1 MTTTTTQIPV
11 ISEVMAEQQ
20 RSRRAGAFQ
29 SSHFGDDTKPEVWFV
44 DAQTA
49 LHFDA
54 PPAPQEDDLG
64 HYEDGTKRTLT
75 DEQIAMFRN
84 SEIQKLLRE
93 RRLRREES
101 DYQNRD
107 PDEDVREAPRSPVSD
122 ASSIEADLVGLARP
136 AAQRKTRTHKQKQR
150 VKRKKQEKLANSR
163 QPSQSSRSDT
173 PQSTSSSR
181 QPRRQEVP
189 YDQRNKR
196 KWENFIDANDPVE
209 GSLTHR
215 RIVRQLDDAKDAEV
229 DVDYGEADTSAKA
242 LPDTEAQPSGRRLVS
257 YDDA

>member
-1 MTTTTTQIPV
+1 MTATTPQMPV
-11 ISEVMAEQQ
+11 ISEVKAEQR
-20 RSRRAGAFQ
+20 RSRCGEAFQ

-49 LHFDA
+49 LHFDT
-54 PPAPQEDDLG
+54 PLVPQEDDLG

-75 DEQIAMFRN
+75 DGQIAMFRN

-93 RRLRREES
+93 RRLRREEE

-107 PDEDVREAPRSPVSD
+107 VDEDVREARSPVSNG
-122 ASSIEADLVGLARP
+122 SSLEADLVGLARP
-136 AAQRKTRTHKQKQR
+136 AAQKKTRNHKQKQR
-150 VKRKKQEKLANSR
+150 VARKKQEKLANSR

-173 PQSTSSSR
+173 PHSTSSSR
-181 QPRRQEVP
+181 HSRRQEVP

-215 RIVRQLDDAKDAEV
+215 RIVRQLDEAKDTEV
-229 DVDYGEADTSAKA
+229 DVDYGEAETSAKGP
-242 LPDTEAQPSGRRLVS
+242 PDTEAVPPGRRMVS
-257 YDDA
+257 YDDV

>member
-1 MTTTTTQIPV
+1 
-11 ISEVMAEQQ
+11 MAEQQ
-20 RSRRAGAFQ
+20 SSRRVGAFQ

-54 PPAPQEDDLG
+54 PPASQEDDLG

-93 RRLRREES
+93 RRLRREEE

-107 PDEDVREAPRSPVSD
+107 PYEDVREARSPVSS
-122 ASSIEADLVGLARP
+122 ASSLEADLVGLARP
-136 AAQRKTRTHKQKQR
+136 AAQKKTRNHKQKQR
-150 VKRKKQEKLANSR
+150 VKRKKQEKLAKSR

-215 RIVRQLDDAKDAEV
+215 RIVRQLDEAKDTEV
-229 DVDYGEADTSAKA
+229 DVDYGEAEISAKGP
-242 LPDTEAQPSGRRLVS
+242 PDTEAVSSGRRMVS
-257 YDDA
+257 YDDV